1 MSQYE
6 SCVKNIPFP
15 QTRVYAK
22 LEDLNNLE
30 GLKDKLPEDKV
41 KDLTYSRDEATVNV
55 PPMGNVTIKVVERE
69 EPKCIKLEAVGSPI
83 PINMWIQIIPDGEEA
98 SKMRVVA
105 KAEVNFMLR
114 AMIDKPLKNGVEKI
128 AEALSLITY

>member
-6 SCVKNIPFP
+6 SSTKHIPYP
-15 QTRVYAK
+15 QEKVYAK

-30 GLKDKLPEDKV
+30 GLKEKLPEDKV
-41 KDLTYSRDEATVNV
+41 KELTYSRDEATVNV
-55 PPMGNVTIKVVERE
+55 PPLGNITIRVVERE

-83 PINMWIQIIPDGEEA
+83 PVNMWIQIIPDGEEA

-105 KAEVNFMLR
+105 KAEINFMLR
-114 AMIDKPLKNGVEKI
+114 SMIEKPLKDGLEKI
-128 AEALSLITY
+128 ADALSMIKY

>member
-6 SCVKNIPFP
+6 SSVKLIPYP
-15 QTRVYAK
+15 QARVYAK

-30 GLKDKLPEDKV
+30 GLKDRLPQDKV
-41 KDLTYSRDEATVNV
+41 KEFTYSRDEATVNV
-55 PPMGNVTIKVVERE
+55 PPLGNVTIRVVERE

-83 PINMWIQIIPDGEEA
+83 PINLWVQIIPNGDEA
-98 SKMRVVA
+98 SKMRVVV

-114 AMIDKPLKNGVEKI
+114 SMIEKPLKEGIEKI
-128 AEALSLITY
+128 AEALSLIAY

>member
-6 SCVKNIPFP
+6 SSVKCIPYP
-15 QTRVYAK
+15 QERVYAK

-30 GLKDKLPEDKV
+30 GLKDRLPQDKV
-41 KDLTYSRDEATVNV
+41 KEFTYSRDEATVNV
-55 PPMGNVTIKVVERE
+55 PPMGNVTIRVVERE

-83 PINMWIQIIPDGEEA
+83 PINLWVQIIPNGEEA
-98 SKMRVVA
+98 SKMRVVV

-114 AMIDKPLKNGVEKI
+114 SMIEKPLKEGIEKI
-128 AEALSLITY
+128 AEALSMVAY

>member
-6 SCVKNIPFP
+6 SSVKCIPYP
-15 QTRVYAK
+15 QERVYAK

-30 GLKDKLPEDKV
+30 GIKDKLPQDKI

-55 PPMGNVTIKVVERE
+55 PPLGNVTLRVIDRE
-69 EPKCIKLEAVGSPI
+69 APKCIKLEVAGSPMPVLI
-83 PINMWIQIIPDGEEA
+83 WIQIIPDGDNA

-105 KAEVNFMLR
+105 KAEINFMLR
-114 AMIDKPLKNGVEKI
+114 SMIEKPLKEGLEKI
-128 AEALSLITY
+128 AEGLSLIAY

>member
-6 SCVKNIPFP
+6 SSVKNIPFP
-15 QTRVYAK
+15 QARVYAK

-30 GLKDKLPEDKV
+30 SLKDKLPEDKV
-41 KDLTYSRDEATVNV
+41 KDLIYSRDEATVNV
-55 PPMGNVTIKVVERE
+55 PPMGNVTIRVVERE

-83 PINMWIQIIPDGEEA
+83 PVNMWIQIIPDGEEA

-114 AMIDKPLKNGVEKI
+114 AMIDKPLKNGIEKI
-128 AEALSLITY
+128 AEALSLISY